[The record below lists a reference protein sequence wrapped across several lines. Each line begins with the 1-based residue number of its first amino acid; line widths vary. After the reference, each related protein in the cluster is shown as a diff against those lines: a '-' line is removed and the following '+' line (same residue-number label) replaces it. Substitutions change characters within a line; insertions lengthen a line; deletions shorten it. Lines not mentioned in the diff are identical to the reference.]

1 MSRFDTIKKL
11 REDKIFRMLWAS
23 SVIMG
28 WNFLYSLYNGFLA
41 LVFHSYWFFT
51 MFVYYL
57 THIIKKSPIFYKL
70 GMNGFAA
77 YNVL

>member
-1 MSRFDTIKKL
+1 
-11 REDKIFRMLWAS
+11 MLKQ
-23 SVIMG
+23 VDD
-28 WNFLYSLYNGFLA
+28 F
-41 LVFHSYWFFT
+41 
-51 MFVYYL
+51 L